1 MSFKKI
7 SILALGSMLSAS
19 LFAAV
24 NISAPEEIVLLAVND
39 QEVNAGLFRTANNN
53 YKVDAGQV
61 SLSVRYQQFFKH
73 LDGEHDIAKSGVVT
87 ITAPNLIDGQSYQLK
102 PINVP
107 NNYDDAKKY
116 AEQPTIAIYDQ
127 NNQLVVQQTGANS
140 QAKSWLSG
148 GVLGRVFDYSKS
160 SSASQPA
167 PVYAASHSTTSA
179 LPAVSNTTT
188 STTSP
193 SVAQSGLP
201 AATTQQ
207 ASADQQLIRIWQ
219 GASKAER
226 QRFMSWLAEQ

>member
-1 MSFKKI
+1 MSFKKF
-7 SILALGSMLSAS
+7 SILAVGSMLSAS

-24 NISAPEEIVLLAVND
+24 NITAPEEIVLLAVND
-39 QEVNAGLFRTANNN
+39 QEVNAGLLRTAKNN

-87 ITAPNLIDGQSYQLK
+87 ITAPNLIDGQTYQLK

-116 AEQPTIAIYDQ
+116 AEQPTIALYDH
-127 NNQLVVQQTGANS
+127 NNQLVVQQTGANR
-140 QAKSWLSG
+140 QAKSWLGG
-148 GVLGRVFDYSKS
+148 GVLGRVFDYTKP
-160 SSASQPA
+160 SSANQPA
-167 PVYAASHSTTSA
+167 PVYTSATTTTKSSAVTTAAPVTGTTTVTTTSA
-179 LPAVSNTTT
+179 SA
-188 STTSP
+188 
-193 SVAQSGLP
+193 
-201 AATTQQ
+201 AATAQHPT
-207 ASADQQLIRIWQ
+207 ADQQLIRIWQ